1 MKRLFT
7 LMLALM
13 LCVGLFAGCGE
24 SKTPA
29 AANADQGGAQK
40 EETPKEETPVVE
52 DDGIMKI
59 LMIGHSLGNDS
70 TFMLPAVFQAEGM
83 TNVVVGVIYHSG
95 CRLGQHAEYIKQ
107 EAAQYAYYEFDL
119 SSDVEWRRADCNGG
133 YHSFIPGS
141 GTDVY
146 IEDGSIAQT
155 MQFGITRH
163 DWDLVV
169 MQAGVFE
176 AANVSDGG
184 FSMDFK
190 TNIETIQ
197 NHVLEN
203 DIEPASVPKFA
214 WNITWTCPSD
224 AKMNDSYKNN
234 LYKNFANQREMYEA
248 IISTFQDTV
257 STLHDWEYVFPS
269 GTAVENAVTSK
280 LKAEG
285 VYRDF
290 IHVNDFGRLMVA
302 YTWYCTMFDKDI
314 NELEIKPVD
323 YRLLNDAFAR
333 QYKQN
338 LELTEEQQN
347 ILKESVANALK
358 NPYQATDSQYT
369 A

>member
-1 MKRLFT
+1 MKRLFA
-7 LMLALM
+7 LMLALV
-13 LCVGLFAGCGE
+13 LCASAFAGCKKEAPAATNQGGTQTGE
-24 SKTPA
+24 PQKEQTPA
-29 AANADQGGAQK
+29 
-40 EETPKEETPVVE
+40 VE

-70 TFMLPAVFQAEGM
+70 TFMLPAVFQAQGM

-107 EAAQYAYYEFDL
+107 DAAQYAYYEFDL
-119 SSDVEWRRADCNGG
+119 SADEEWRRADCNGG
-133 YHSFIPGS
+133 YHAFIPGT

-155 MQFGITRH
+155 MKFGITRH

-176 AANVSDGG
+176 AANKADMSAQ
-184 FSMDFK
+184 SMDFK
-190 TNIETIQ
+190 ANIEAIQ
-197 NHVLEN
+197 KHVLEN
-203 DIEPASVPKFA
+203 DIEPGSVPKFA

-224 AKMNDSYKNN
+224 GMMNDSYKNN

-248 IISTFQDTV
+248 IIDTFQNTV
-257 STLHDWEYVFPS
+257 KPLHDWEYVFPS

-314 NELEIKPVD
+314 NELELKPVS
-323 YRLLNDAFAR
+323 YKLLNDAFAR
-333 QYKQN
+333 QYKKD

-347 ILKESVANALK
+347 ILKESVSNALK

>member
-1 MKRLFT
+1 MKRLLAFV
-7 LMLALM
+7 LALV
-13 LCVGLFAGCGE
+13 LCIGLFAGCGKSE
-24 SKTPA
+24 TPA
-29 AANADQGGAQK
+29 PSNPDQGESEKK
-40 EETPKEETPVVE
+40 EETPAVE

-70 TFMLPAVFQAEGM
+70 TFMLPAVFQAQEM

-95 CRLGQHAEYIKQ
+95 CRLGQHAQYIQQ
-107 EAAQYAYYEFDL
+107 EAAQYAYYEYDL
-119 SSDVEWRRADCNGG
+119 STDEYWRRADCNGG
-133 YHSFIPGS
+133 YHEFIPGS

-155 MQFGITRH
+155 MKFGIARH

-176 AANVSDGG
+176 AANVSDAGL
-184 FSMDFK
+184 SMDFK

-203 DIEPASVPKFA
+203 DIEPASKPKFA

-234 LYKNFANQREMYEA
+234 LYKNFTNQREMYEA
-248 IISTFQDTV
+248 IITTFKDTV
-257 STLHDWEYVFPS
+257 EPLHDWEYVFPS

-290 IHVNDFGRLMVA
+290 IHVNDFGRLMIA

-314 NELEIKPVD
+314 NELEIKPVN
-323 YRLLNDAFAR
+323 YRLLNDTFAR
-333 QYKQN
+333 QYKKD
-338 LELTEEQQN
+338 LELTEEQKN
-347 ILKESVANALK
+347 ILVESVSNALK

>member
-1 MKRLFT
+1 MKRLFA
-7 LMLALM
+7 LMLALL
-13 LCVGLFAGCGE
+13 LCVSVFAGCE
-24 SKTPA
+24 KEAPA
-29 AANADQGGAQK
+29 ATTNQDGTQTDEPQK
-40 EETPKEETPVVE
+40 EETPAVE

-70 TFMLPAVFQAEGM
+70 SFMLPAVFQAENM
-83 TNVVVGVIYHSG
+83 TNVVIGVIYHSG

-119 SSDVEWRRADCNGG
+119 SSDEEWRRADSTGG
-133 YHSFIPGS
+133 YHSFIPGT

-155 MQFGITRH
+155 MKFGITRH

-176 AANVSDGG
+176 AANIGEG
-184 FSMDFK
+184 YSMDFK
-190 TNIETIQ
+190 ANIETIQ

-203 DIEPASVPKFA
+203 DIEPGSVPKFA

-224 AKMNDSYKNN
+224 GMMNDSYKNG
-234 LYKNFANQREMYEA
+234 LYNNFKDQREMYET

-257 STLHDWEYVFPS
+257 QPLHDWEYVFPS

-314 NELEIKPVD
+314 NELEIKPID
-323 YRLLNDAFAR
+323 YHLVNDAFAR
-333 QYKQN
+333 QYKKN

-347 ILKESVANALK
+347 ILKESVSNALK